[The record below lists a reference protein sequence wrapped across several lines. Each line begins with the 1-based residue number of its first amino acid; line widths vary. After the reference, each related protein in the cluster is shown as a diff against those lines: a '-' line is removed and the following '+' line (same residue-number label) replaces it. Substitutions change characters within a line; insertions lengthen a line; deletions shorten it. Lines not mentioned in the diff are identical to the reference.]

1 MTKETLKIWYD
12 NYIEPSY
19 PLCNYVFIA
28 SESLCID
35 YKDTCLHLPY
45 EEVKN
50 INLFVSLS
58 SEATMD
64 NNSIHLNI
72 TCKSGVYF
80 SVNINWRGI
89 TLMTYIIKKLLS
101 FFYKYFG

>member
-1 MTKETLKIWYD
+1 MTKEVLKTWYD

-45 EEVKN
+45 EEVKD
-50 INLFVSLS
+50 INLFVSIS
-58 SEATMD
+58 NDDTMD
-64 NNSIHLNI
+64 NHSIHLNI

-80 SVNINWRGI
+80 SVNIN
-89 TLMTYIIKKLLS
+89 
-101 FFYKYFG
+101 